1 MVSGSTEEGNYSWK
15 LHPSGQGLRLTHTY
29 AGPNAFI
36 DFHPNDPAI
45 EVLKTMD
52 NKPSDEVTS
61 HPALKRHFNKLNVYA
76 QSIGHVSHEQTQLK
90 GKQIMEKKTKKSN
103 KEVIHEADA
112 ASAAATL
119 QTHPTPASSRA
130 GMMAQAMTQ
139 MAAMDVSQLQAIL
152 AQIGHEA
159 DNIPNGAAAQ
169 NKASV
174 DAKGDVKSAMTAAM
188 KEDVSELFGSEELTE
203 EFKEKTAVL
212 FEAAV
217 NARVIAETTRIE
229 EEYEVKLYE
238 EVEAGIETLT
248 EQIDQY
254 LSYCAEQWLADN
266 EVAIESSLRNE
277 ITEQF
282 IAGLHNLFQE
292 NYMSVPEEQTDV
304 VEALAG
310 KVAELEN
317 KLNEQIKDNIELTDV
332 LEQYTKE
339 EILDEV
345 SEGLALT
352 QVEKLRTLSEGVDF
366 DSVDSYK
373 KKLEIIKE
381 NYFKKNTVKTTLTEE
396 NYSIDEPGREV
407 VYTDPSIRS
416 YAQAISR
423 TIKR

>member
-1 MVSGSTEEGNYSWK
+1 MPYKIVQHGSKFSVVAQNTGHVAGT
-15 LHPSGQGLRLTHTY
+15 HPSKEKAQAQMAALY
-29 AGPNAFI
+29 ANEPEATEKSIIAGGTDWSIEFGTP
-36 DFHPNDPAI
+36 DCQHGWAI
-45 EVLKTMD
+45 LKGGT
-52 NKPSDEVTS
+52 
-61 HPALKRHFNKLNVYA
+61 A
-76 QSIGHVSHEQTQLK
+76 QSIGCYTTKEAAEEALSALKNEQIDILSDEVRTT
-90 GKQIMEKKTKKSN
+90 KT
-103 KEVIHEADA
+103 
-112 ASAAATL
+112 
-119 QTHPTPASSRA
+119 P
-130 GMMAQAMTQ
+130 
-139 MAAMDVSQLQAIL
+139 
-152 AQIGHEA
+152 
-159 DNIPNGAAAQ
+159 
-169 NKASV
+169 
-174 DAKGDVKSAMTAAM
+174 
-188 KEDVSELFGSEELTE
+188 E

-423 TIKR
+423 TIKK

>member
-1 MVSGSTEEGNYSWK
+1 MTGVQTC
-15 LHPSGQGLRLTHTY
+15 
-29 AGPNAFI
+29 
-36 DFHPNDPAI
+36 
-45 EVLKTMD
+45 
-52 NKPSDEVTS
+52 
-61 HPALKRHFNKLNVYA
+61 ALPI
-76 QSIGHVSHEQTQLK
+76 S
-90 GKQIMEKKTKKSN
+90 
-103 KEVIHEADA
+103 
-112 ASAAATL
+112 
-119 QTHPTPASSRA
+119 
-130 GMMAQAMTQ
+130 
-139 MAAMDVSQLQAIL
+139 
-152 AQIGHEA
+152 
-159 DNIPNGAAAQ
+159 
-169 NKASV
+169 
-174 DAKGDVKSAMTAAM
+174 AM

-229 EEYEVKLYE
+229 EEYEVKLHE
-238 EVEAGIETLT
+238 EVEAVTETLK

-266 EVAIESSLRNE
+266 KVAIESSLRNE

-304 VEALAG
+304 VEALAE
-310 KVAELEN
+310 KVAELED
-317 KLNEQIKDNIELTDV
+317 KLNDQIKDNIELTDV

-396 NYSIDEPGREV
+396 NDSTDEPGREV

-423 TIKR
+423 TIKK